1 VLAIPIP
8 RDVANSKVP
17 FDYAPEVRGMNF
29 SAVKSSAAKEE
40 VSKTRLRHAKREVE
54 QPRGKKKLVY
64 HVKRGDTIGHIAEWY
79 GVRASDIRNWNDI
92 AYGSYIHAGQAVAIW
107 IPEAKVKL
115 LTKVDKMVFSEKQS
129 FKKGDYAEAARAEEG
144 NTRTKSL
151 STEWIQH
158 KVKSGETLEK
168 IARTYEV
175 SISDLKQWNHLH
187 SSRIVAGQSLEIY
200 DKPEE
205 RVKIIG
211 STAKVQTG
219 PAVKT
224 SSTGIFSPTHKVK
237 KGESIYT
244 IAKMYGVDIQKLKKQ
259 NGLRKNKILVG
270 QILKIPPKTQS

>member
-1 VLAIPIP
+1 
-8 RDVANSKVP
+8 
-17 FDYAPEVRGMNF
+17 
-29 SAVKSSAAKEE
+29 
-40 VSKTRLRHAKREVE
+40 
-54 QPRGKKKLVY
+54 VY

-79 GVRASDIRNWNDI
+79 RVRASDIRNWNDI
-92 AYGSYIHAGQAVAIW
+92 AYGSYIHAGQAIAIW
-107 IPEAKVKL
+107 IPESNVKL
-115 LTKVDKMVFSEKQS
+115 LTTVDKMEFSEKQS
-129 FKKGDYAEAARAEEG
+129 LTKGDYAEAARSEEG
-144 NTRTKSL
+144 NSKSKSL

-175 SISDLKQWNHLH
+175 SISDLKQWNHLR
-187 SSRIVAGQSLEIY
+187 SSRIVAGQVLEIF

-205 RVKIIG
+205 RVKIIA
-211 STAKVQTG
+211 STAQVPTG
-219 PAVKT
+219 PTVKT

-244 IAKMYGVDIQKLKKQ
+244 IAKMYGVDVQKLKKQ